1 MAMPFTPC
9 PDPSTG
15 PCPDQSVTMLR
26 HIFGPVID
34 KLTVGADPD
43 QVNAAASVLGSMLS
57 VLNSGILIVGSL
69 IVSYVAVMGVLNTA
83 SDGEAMGRK
92 WSSLWTPVRI
102 VSGGSVLLPTAS
114 GYSFLQLFVMMLALW
129 GIGLAN
135 TVYDKGVALGILSPN
150 GLVAAVH
157 DPGSYHGLREFA
169 RQYTAASY
177 CARAAN
183 ATYADPNTGT
193 APQVQANGAP
203 DAVFDQGGRREY
215 VFEIKDRNERT
226 NLTGGAPLC
235 GTVKVGE
242 YAPQVRAD
250 ATAQAM
256 EQVRS
261 QAMEEKKQAAVYMMA
276 AIDRWVNAWPTQVSA
291 DNWNTVHSAEFNR
304 IVSEAEE
311 RVAAAL
317 AKNATNSESQLGAGM
332 SAYLNS
338 LTMDGWANAGGWFQ
352 RVGQVRGQ
360 LSGIF
365 AEPVGSVSP
374 PTLTGLPNSAA
385 TAEFVSSVSMAAEVT
400 RKAETHKDYSRE
412 EVRPEDIASA
422 IPTDPQAA
430 VNIGQMRADMDAKTS
445 SWINNSM
452 KYVVDVAVG
461 GDGSNGTTTLCS
473 TAGEIGGSLN
483 RMKCVGDYLTVM
495 LAATKTI
502 SAAVKTAMAVLR
514 VGAGTLSS
522 VKGVGTGLD
531 LDKIVEPIW
540 DWVLE
545 VPLAGLATMSAYL
558 EPLAFYFGVFLPS
571 LPYTIFMIV
580 VCGWVLAVL
589 QACLAA
595 PLWAIMHMTPES
607 TFVGSQRQGYLL
619 LLSLFVRPALAVV
632 GLFAGILISDP
643 LIDFTA
649 KAFFSM
655 RGAVSASTGTIGAIS
670 EFLTFAWWLIVFGA
684 TLLPILYMSFGL
696 PQALPDKVL
705 QWIGGGVHDLG
716 ETAALGEMRTGMAH
730 AQSRGSL
737 PVDGQRRGGSG
748 RLPPGGGGGIP
759 PPGGGGGRPSAPPLS
774 TGPQGVGPSPSSPPP
789 PRSLPRLTGPG
800 GGYRGGSG
808 GARLAP
814 IGPQPGV
821 SGPQGITPRPSLD
834 GQPPPPTGS
843 APGTPSK
850 E

>member
-9 PDPSTG
+9 PDAATG
-15 PCPDQSVTMLR
+15 PCTDQSVTMLR

-34 KLTVGADPD
+34 QLTVGADPD
-43 QVNAAASVLGSMLS
+43 QISAAASLLGSMFS
-57 VLNSGILIVGSL
+57 VLNSGVLIVGSL
-69 IVSYVAVMGVLNTA
+69 IVSYVAAMGVLNTA
-83 SDGEAMGRK
+83 NDGEAMGRN

-102 VSGGSVLLPTAS
+102 VSGGAVLLPTAS
-114 GYSFLQLFVMMLALW
+114 GYSFIQLIVMMLALW
-129 GIGLAN
+129 GAGLAN
-135 TVYDKGVALGILSPN
+135 AVYDKGVAMGLVSPN
-150 GLVAAVH
+150 GIVAAVH
-157 DPGSYHGLREFA
+157 DPGSYYGLRDFA
-169 RQYTAASY
+169 RQYVAASY

-183 ATYADPNTGT
+183 ATFADPNTGT
-193 APQVQANGAP
+193 APQVRANSSP
-203 DAVFDQGGRREY
+203 DAVFNQGGRREY
-215 VFEIKDRNERT
+215 VFEIKDRNEAS
-226 NLTGGAPLC
+226 NLAGGAPIC

-242 YAPQVRAD
+242 YYPQTRTD

-261 QAMEEKKQAAVYMMA
+261 QAMEAKKQTVVQMMA
-276 AIDRWVNAWPTQVSA
+276 ALDQWVNTWPTRVSA
-291 DNWNTVHSAEFNR
+291 DSWNTVNSAEFNR
-304 IVSEAEE
+304 IVNESEE
-311 RVAAAL
+311 RVASTL
-317 AKNATNSESQLGAGM
+317 ADNATSSETALGTGM
-332 SAYLNS
+332 NAFVNS
-338 LTMDGWANAGGWFQ
+338 LTLDGWASAGGWFQ
-352 RVGQVRGQ
+352 RVGMVRGQ

-365 AEPVGSVSP
+365 AEPAGSVSP
-374 PTLTGLPNSAA
+374 PTLTGLPNSAS

-452 KYVVDVAVG
+452 KYIVDVAVG
-461 GDGSNGTTTLCS
+461 GDGSNGTSGMCG
-473 TAGEIGGSLN
+473 TAGEMGGSLN
-483 RMKCVGDYLTVM
+483 RMKCIGDYLTVT

-502 SAAVKTAMAVLR
+502 DAAVKTAMAVLR

-522 VKGVGTGLD
+522 VKGLGNGLD

-545 VPLAGLATMSAYL
+545 VPLAGLAKMAAYL
-558 EPLAFYFGVFLPS
+558 EPLAFYFSVFLPS

-580 VCGWVLAVL
+580 VVGWVLAVL
-589 QACLAA
+589 QTMLAA
-595 PLWAIMHMTPES
+595 PLWAIMHMTPDS

-632 GLFAGILISDP
+632 GLFAGILVSDP
-643 LIDFTA
+643 IIDYTA
-649 KAFFSM
+649 RGFFAM
-655 RGAVSASTGTIGAIS
+655 RGAVTTSTGTIGAVG

-684 TLLPILYMSFGL
+684 TLLPILYMCFGL

-716 ETAALGEMRTGMAH
+716 ETAALGEMRTGMAY

-737 PVDGQRRGGSG
+737 PVDGRRGGGG
-748 RLPPGGGGGIP
+748 RLPPASGGGSHPPGGGGG
-759 PPGGGGGRPSAPPLS
+759 GGPSGPPLS
-774 TGPQGVGPSPSSPPP
+774 SGPQGVAPNPPSA

-800 GGYRGGSG
+800 GGYRGGAG

-814 IGPQPGV
+814 IGPPPGT
-821 SGPQGITPRPSLD
+821 SGPQGVTPN
-834 GQPPPPTGS
+834 S
-843 APGTPSK
+843 AK

>member
-15 PCPDQSVTMLR
+15 PCTDQSVTMLR

-34 KLTVGADPD
+34 KLTTGADPD
-43 QVNAAASVLGSMLS
+43 QVSAAASLLGSMFS
-57 VLNSGILIVGSL
+57 VLNSGVLIVGSL
-69 IVSYVAVMGVLNTA
+69 IVSYVAAMGVLNTA
-83 SDGEAMGRK
+83 NDGEAMGRN
-92 WSSLWTPVRI
+92 WSSLWTPIRI
-102 VSGGSVLLPTAS
+102 VSGGAVLLPTAS
-114 GYSFLQLFVMMLALW
+114 GYSFIQLIVMMLALW
-129 GIGLAN
+129 GAGLAN
-135 TVYDKGVALGILSPN
+135 AVYDKGVAMGLVSPN
-150 GLVAAVH
+150 GIVAAVH
-157 DPGSYHGLREFA
+157 DPGSYHGFRDFA

-183 ATYADPNTGT
+183 ATFADPNTGT
-193 APQVQANGAP
+193 APQVRANNAP
-203 DAVFDQGGRREY
+203 DAVFNQGGRREY
-215 VFEIKDRNERT
+215 VFEIKDRNEVS
-226 NLTGGAPLC
+226 NLAGGAPIC

-242 YAPQVRAD
+242 YTPQARTD
-250 ATAQAM
+250 PTAQAM

-261 QAMEEKKQAAVYMMA
+261 QAMEAKKQAVVHMMA
-276 AIDRWVNAWPTQVSA
+276 ALDQWVNTWPTRVAA
-291 DNWNTVHSAEFNR
+291 DNWNTVNSAEFNR
-304 IVSEAEE
+304 IVTEAEE
-311 RVAAAL
+311 RVASTLADNAA
-317 AKNATNSESQLGAGM
+317 NSESQLGTGM
-332 SAYLNS
+332 NAFVSS
-338 LTMDGWANAGGWFQ
+338 LTLDGWASAGGWFQ

-365 AEPVGSVSP
+365 AEPAGSVSP

-385 TAEFVSSVSMAAEVT
+385 AAEFVSSVSMAAEVT

-452 KYVVDVAVG
+452 KYVVDVAIG
-461 GDGSNGTTTLCS
+461 GDGSNGTSGMCG
-473 TAGEIGGSLN
+473 TAGEMGGSLN
-483 RMKCVGDYLTVM
+483 RMKCIGDYLTVT

-502 SAAVKTAMAVLR
+502 DAAVKTAMAVLR

-522 VKGVGTGLD
+522 VKGLGNGLD
-531 LDKIVEPIW
+531 LDKIVTPIW

-545 VPLAGLATMSAYL
+545 VPLAGLAKMAAYL

-580 VCGWVLAVL
+580 VVGWVLAVL
-589 QACLAA
+589 QTMLAA
-595 PLWAIMHMTPES
+595 PLWAIMHMTPDN

-632 GLFAGILISDP
+632 GLFAGILVSDP
-643 LIDFTA
+643 IIDYTA
-649 KAFFSM
+649 KGFFAM
-655 RGAVSASTGTIGAIS
+655 RGAITTSTGTIGAVG

-684 TLLPILYMSFGL
+684 TLLPILYMCFGL

-716 ETAALGEMRTGMAH
+716 ETAALGEMRTGMAY

-737 PVDGQRRGGSG
+737 PVDGRRGGGGRLSPASG
-748 RLPPGGGGGIP
+748 GGSLPPGGGGSGQ
-759 PPGGGGGRPSAPPLS
+759 PSGSPLS
-774 TGPQGVGPSPSSPPP
+774 SGPQGVAPNSPPA

-800 GGYRGGSG
+800 GGYSGGAG

-814 IGPQPGV
+814 IGPPPGT
-821 SGPQGITPRPSLD
+821 SGPQGVTPN
-834 GQPPPPTGS
+834 S
-843 APGTPSK
+843 AK

>member
-1 MAMPFTPC
+1 
-9 PDPSTG
+9 
-15 PCPDQSVTMLR
+15 MLR

-34 KLTVGADPD
+34 QLTVGADPD
-43 QVNAAASVLGSMLS
+43 QVSAAALLLGSMFS
-57 VLNSGILIVGSL
+57 VLNSGVLIVGSL
-69 IVSYVAVMGVLNTA
+69 IVSYVAAVGVLNTA
-83 SDGEAMGRK
+83 NDGEAMGRN

-102 VSGGSVLLPTAS
+102 VSGGAVLLPTAS
-114 GYSFLQLFVMMLALW
+114 GYSFIQLIVMMLALW
-129 GIGLAN
+129 GAGLAN
-135 TVYDKGVALGILSPN
+135 AVYNKGVAMGLVSPN
-150 GLVAAVH
+150 GIVAAVH
-157 DPGSYHGLREFA
+157 DPGSYHGLRDFA
-169 RQYTAASY
+169 RQYVAASY

-183 ATYADPNTGT
+183 ATFADPNTGT
-193 APQVQANGAP
+193 APQVQANSSP
-203 DAVFDQGGRREY
+203 DAVFNQGGRREY
-215 VFEIKDRNERT
+215 VFEIKDRNEAS
-226 NLTGGAPLC
+226 NLAGGAPIC

-242 YAPQVRAD
+242 YYPQTRTD

-261 QAMEEKKQAAVYMMA
+261 QAMEAKKQTVVQMMA
-276 AIDRWVNAWPTQVSA
+276 ALDQWVNTWPTRVSA
-291 DNWNTVHSAEFNR
+291 DSWNTVNSAEFNR
-304 IVSEAEE
+304 IVNESEE
-311 RVAAAL
+311 RVASTL
-317 AKNATNSESQLGAGM
+317 ADNATSSETALGTGM
-332 SAYLNS
+332 NAFVNS
-338 LTMDGWANAGGWFQ
+338 LTLDGWASAGGWFQ
-352 RVGQVRGQ
+352 RVGMVRGQ

-365 AEPVGSVSP
+365 AEPAGSVSP

-385 TAEFVSSVSMAAEVT
+385 AAEFVSSVSMAAEVT

-412 EVRPEDIASA
+412 EVRPEDIASR

-461 GDGSNGTTTLCS
+461 GDGSNGTTTLCA

-483 RMKCVGDYLTVM
+483 RMKCVGDYLTVI

-531 LDKIVEPIW
+531 LDKVVEPIW
-540 DWVLE
+540 DWMLE

-595 PLWAIMHMTPES
+595 PLWAIMHMTPDS

-619 LLSLFVRPALAVV
+619 LPSLFVCPALAVV

-655 RGAVSASTGTIGAIS
+655 HGAVSASTGAIGAIS

-737 PVDGQRRGGSG
+737 PVDGRRRGGGG
-748 RLPPGGGGGIP
+748 RLPPGCSGGTP
-759 PPGGGGGRPSAPPLS
+759 PPGGGGVRPSAPPLS
-774 TGPQGVGPSPSSPPP
+774 TGPQGVGPSPSSPPAP
-789 PRSLPRLTGPG
+789 QSLPRLTGGPG
-800 GGYRGGSG
+800 GGCG

-821 SGPQGITPRPSLD
+821 SGPQGVTPRSSLD
-834 GQPPPPTGS
+834 GQPRPPTGGT
-843 APGTPSK
+843 PGTRS
-850 E
+850 